1 MSLVFYHILT
11 AVIGVLLFTAGVID
25 IMKKQVSRRFIIV
38 LAFVCVAAVLCR
50 GDFSIIDAAGGMAVG
65 LCAIALSFV
74 SGEQLGRGDGIV
86 IAVVG
91 LVLGGRKCL
100 AAVSVASL
108 MMCVAAILTLVL
120 RKGDRHTRLPF
131 LPALFAG
138 YVFCM
143 VM

>member
-1 MSLVFYHILT
+1 MKQVFYHILT
-11 AVIGVLLFTAGVID
+11 AVVGILLFAAGITD
-25 IMKKQVSRRFIIV
+25 IRMKQVGRRFIVV
-38 LAFVCVAAVLCR
+38 LGFACVAAVACK
-50 GDFSIIDAAGGMAVG
+50 GDFSIMDAAGGVAVG
-65 LCAIALSFV
+65 LCAIGLSYV